1 MNESFE
7 RKVVDA
13 HVEIAFGGWHYNP
26 HPYGSKD
33 YWNRLEEILQ
43 DEIKDIEEF
52 VRDHRS
58 RDHYNLHVVR
68 DYKLFCKF
76 CGYEF
81 PDGFNG
87 IADCCEE
94 MMDAQKVN
102 IEYK

>member
-1 MNESFE
+1 MNEALE
-7 RKVVDA
+7 RKMVDA
-13 HVEIAFGGWHYNP
+13 HVEISFGGWNYNP
-26 HPYGSKD
+26 YPYGSKE
-33 YWNRLEEILQ
+33 YWVRHERDLQ

-52 VRDHRS
+52 IHDHRS
-58 RDHYNLHVVR
+58 RDHYDLHVVR
-68 DYKLFCKF
+68 DYKIYCKF
-76 CGYEF
+76 CGHEF